1 MHILRCFHW
10 TFQKAP
16 ILVLL
21 LTGQFFLATSPLW
34 QAGTVS
40 AQSGST
46 PTVTTPT
53 VVLPTAMPSAS
64 PTLHVLPTLTP
75 TSSLS
80 PTRMTPMETP
90 VSATPTATATVT
102 LTETPT
108 PTATP
113 TATIVVNTVV
123 VEQTVVVPQTIVV
136 PRTVVVP
143 QPIIITPFVVTPFV
157 VTPINLQPIPVYPV
171 QTVSVHSAMAQPQ
184 PTATPEFG
192 WRRQESSAFIAVIGS
207 WSLKSDARASAGGYR
222 QSASGNARLRFP
234 FTGDAIR
241 LIYQAHTQGGA
252 MGLLLDGQPLER
264 IDTYSE
270 DPAFRLAGPYFLK
283 PGYHVLDIAALY
295 GESGQ
300 QAIAIDAVDVFH
312 GPPMPTIEPTPEILP
327 TGDSR
332 ETVAFELVSAPATP
346 LPTSTPEPPT
356 RVTVEVIIAYDLN
369 RNDSA
374 EPNEGVHDMTVR
386 LLDTTTN
393 RVLTT
398 S

>member
-1 MHILRCFHW
+1 
-10 TFQKAP
+10 
-16 ILVLL
+16 
-21 LTGQFFLATSPLW
+21 
-34 QAGTVS
+34 
-40 AQSGST
+40 
-46 PTVTTPT
+46 
-53 VVLPTAMPSAS
+53 
-64 PTLHVLPTLTP
+64 
-75 TSSLS
+75 
-80 PTRMTPMETP
+80 
-90 VSATPTATATVT
+90 
-102 LTETPT
+102 
-108 PTATP
+108 
-113 TATIVVNTVV
+113 
-123 VEQTVVVPQTIVV
+123 
-136 PRTVVVP
+136 
-143 QPIIITPFVVTPFV
+143 
-157 VTPINLQPIPVYPV
+157 
-171 QTVSVHSAMAQPQ
+171 
-184 PTATPEFG
+184 
-192 WRRQESSAFIAVIGS
+192 
-207 WSLKSDARASAGGYR
+207 
-222 QSASGNARLRFP
+222 
-234 FTGDAIR
+234 
-241 LIYQAHTQGGA
+241 

-398 S
+398 STTDERGYARLTAEAYQPVMVVVPYLGETFDIRLGRGTSQSARWTLLLDAANQPGLIP